1 MTNYSSHC
9 SYLLIIHRTIGT
21 YKLFITLQLLIIPL
35 QLLNIVSQV
44 LMALIEDHQAVEDE
58 EGQLVI
64 EEWKEEVSTL
74 VTIVSA
80 WESW

>member
-1 MTNYSSHC
+1 MALH
-9 SYLLIIHRTIGT
+9 I
-21 YKLFITLQLLIIPL
+21 
-35 QLLNIVSQV
+35 LNIASQV

-80 WESW
+80 WQSWQYAARP

>member
-1 MTNYSSHC
+1 MALH
-9 SYLLIIHRTIGT
+9 I
-21 YKLFITLQLLIIPL
+21 
-35 QLLNIVSQV
+35 LNIASQV

-80 WESW
+80 WQSW